1 MGCRSCVSSRAGT
14 AGWRGVWWTPRPAGC
29 KATIVWASGAERVQ
43 TGGVRSSRSS
53 SRTIG
58 SPLLVRSLT
67 GQACRWAIAQIRR
80 EHASV
85 NGIRWRR
92 PQTTGSGGPN
102 VTGSLSRRSCSPP
115 AAEVRWRP
123 GRSQPSRGQPQA
135 RCCLLLAHRL
145 RSPPDCRPPPTVE
158 PAHPLKPGVWVTV
171 NMQVQGYPYERREPP
186 SHRHCTPRARRVK
199 SDCYS
204 VVDTS
209 TVLPPS
215 LLGFTGTVC
224 LKLASQIGAA
234 HCR

>member
-1 MGCRSCVSSRAGT
+1 MLLARSVEDRV
-14 AGWRGVWWTPRPAGC
+14 RPRRR
-29 KATIVWASGAERVQ
+29 KS
-43 TGGVRSSRSS
+43 GGVLDDPSQAGANPKRGAASC
-53 SRTIG
+53 
-58 SPLLVRSLT
+58 SLT
-67 GQACRWAIAQIRR
+67 GSA
-80 EHASV
+80 
-85 NGIRWRR
+85 
-92 PQTTGSGGPN
+92 P
-102 VTGSLSRRSCSPP
+102 
-115 AAEVRWRP
+115 
-123 GRSQPSRGQPQA
+123 
-135 RCCLLLAHRL
+135 LL
-145 RSPPDCRPPPTVE
+145 DCRPPPTVE